1 MRLDKSK
8 LPQHVAIIMDG
19 NRRWAKKKGLAAIG
33 GHNYVVDEVIE
44 PIVDRAIE
52 LQIPYVT
59 LWAFSTE
66 NFSRERREVEG
77 LMKLFRRALERK
89 MEDLHKK
96 GVKLKMIGDLSG
108 FPNDIEE
115 KAREW
120 MKISKDNTKITVTFA
135 LNYGGRDEI
144 VRAVQKIVFQSSG
157 EKKKIDEKL
166 LSSQLDTGGM
176 PDVDLLIRPGG
187 EKRLSGFMMWQSVY
201 AELYFTDVLM
211 PELTIEEFEKALEEY
226 GRRNRRFGRGKFSD
240 YKS

>member
-1 MRLDKSK
+1 MKLDMNK

-19 NRRWAKKKGLAAIG
+19 NRRWAKKKGLVAIG

-44 PIVDRAIE
+44 PIIDRCIE

-66 NFSRERREVEG
+66 NFNRERQEVEG

-108 FPNDIEE
+108 FPGDIEE

-144 VRAVQKIVFQSSG
+144 VRAVQKVILKMNG
-157 EKKKIDEKL
+157 EENKIDEAQF
-166 LSSQLDTGGM
+166 SMQLDTAGM

-211 PELTIEEFEKALEEY
+211 PELTIEEFDKALFEY
-226 GRRNRRFGRGKFSD
+226 GRRNRRFGIGKFSD